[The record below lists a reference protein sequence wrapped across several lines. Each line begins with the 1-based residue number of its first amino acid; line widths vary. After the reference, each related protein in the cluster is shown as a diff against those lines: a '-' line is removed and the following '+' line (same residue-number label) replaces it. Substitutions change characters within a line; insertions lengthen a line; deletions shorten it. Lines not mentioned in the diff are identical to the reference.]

1 MKFKNT
7 FYNWLTNRFILI
19 IRNEENFAIRNTF
32 RFTNAKLVVIAIS
45 GFIITFFIS
54 VYLISTVLAKWF
66 NPEYA
71 QLQVAKKTI
80 VLSSKVDSL
89 AMELD
94 RKDKYINHF
103 KMLITGDILEK
114 SENQVK
120 MQNSS
125 YTSNVQSRDISGE
138 DSLLRAKF
146 ESEDLL
152 DQEIAGN
159 IFKLEGIS
167 FYPPGEGLI
176 TKKFKLADNQRNIE
190 IATNEGLPVTSMAEG
205 VVIHSDSRIHDN
217 EVFVSARKINLVVKY
232 FFHGKLNVKE
242 GNVLNGGD
250 VIGLVEGSDD
260 PVIKVETWFEGRP
273 VNPEY
278 FVSF

>member
-71 QLQVAKKTI
+71 QLQVAKRTI
-80 VLSSKVDSL
+80 VLASKVDSL
-89 AMELD
+89 AVELD
-94 RKDKYINHF
+94 RKDRYIDHF
-103 KMLITGDILEK
+103 KSLMNGEIREK
-114 SENQVK
+114 SENEVK
-120 MQNSS
+120 LQNSS
-125 YTSNVQSRDISGE
+125 YTNNVQSRDISGE

-152 DQEIAGN
+152 DQEITGN

-167 FYPPGEGLI
+167 FYPPGDGLLS
-176 TKKFKLADNQRNIE
+176 KKFNLVDNQKNIE
-190 IATNEGLPVTSMAEG
+190 IITTEGFPVTSMSEG
-205 VVIHSDSRIHDN
+205 VVIHSESRVNEN
-217 EVFVSARKINLVVKY
+217 EVLVSARKINLVVKY

-250 VIGLVEGSDD
+250 VIGLVEGPND
-260 PVIKVETWFEGRP
+260 PIIKVETWFEGKP